1 MIAKIKQL
9 WYDLINKGGKE
20 MPTTE
25 STTTRKL
32 KEQVK
37 SQASEI
43 SSLRNRISNLI
54 DEIHLIRNDISNFKK
69 DVTKDMRMI
78 VEKVNR

>member
-43 SSLRNRISNLI
+43 SSLRTRISNLI
-54 DEIHLIRNDISNFKK
+54 DEIHLIRNDIGIFKK
-69 DVTKDMRMI
+69 DVTEDMRMI
-78 VEKVNR
+78 VERINQ